1 MQSVSECEENIAAGG
16 EQDKMI
22 GSPNGQLLGVS
33 NARSE
38 HSLEVH
44 GTPVEAATKAG
55 GSAEDLDTTAR
66 KEIKSPPGSNSR

>member
-1 MQSVSECEENIAAGG
+1 MQSVSECEENIAAAG

-38 HSLEVH
+38 HGLEVH
-44 GTPVEAATKAG
+44 GTPVEAATEAG
-55 GSAEDLDTTAR
+55 GSTKGLDATAR
-66 KEIKSPPGSNSR
+66 VEIRAPPGQLPR